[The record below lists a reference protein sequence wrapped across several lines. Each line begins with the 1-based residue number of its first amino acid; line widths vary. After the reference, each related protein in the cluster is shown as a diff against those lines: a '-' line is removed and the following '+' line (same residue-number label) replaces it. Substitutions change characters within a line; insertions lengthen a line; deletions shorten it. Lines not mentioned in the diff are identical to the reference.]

1 MGADNIDKKC
11 EQTMPFGKWRLRE
24 GVDKT
29 LRQSYQSTPSR
40 KLHALKIVT
49 LVSTVLVPILAPKH
63 TMDILISV
71 DAATTVRPKHTY
83 LGSFCPIHLL
93 FIHFA
98 QTK

>member
-1 MGADNIDKKC
+1 
-11 EQTMPFGKWRLRE
+11 MPFGKWRLRE
-24 GVDKT
+24 GVNKT
-29 LRQSYQSTPSR
+29 LRKSHQSTPSH
-40 KLHALKIVT
+40 KLKIVT